1 MRWSVWYKLLWLLG
15 LSIGMLGASG
25 GGCGGES
32 LFENLGD
39 DGSRQAKLEAAQL
52 ALDKEDCQTAL
63 NLFTQVYGSSPSNV
77 KERINL
83 AAAHVCQAGFKTT
96 ALVSVAADFGSGVVL
111 PTQLFNEIASTTV
124 KSLDSDWPTE
134 IGTAKDLLA
143 QSPITNPPTPY
154 NNDPDAGFNLSIVT
168 MIEATFTVVDILNYV
183 NGVVDCNVNQGSSS
197 FNNCEISSADVNRM
211 FNGLQD
217 SSSLLESLGLSSDI
231 TRSIDTIL
239 DGLKA
244 ADGDSNT
251 TTCTDIVNYLDQQN
265 IISDPSQVQCV

>member
-1 MRWSVWYKLLWLLG
+1 MRWRIWYKLSLLLG
-15 LSIGMLGASG
+15 LSMGLLGTSG

-32 LFENLGD
+32 LFENVAD
-39 DGSRQAKLEAAQL
+39 DDSRQAKLEAAQL

-63 NLFTQVYGSSPSNV
+63 NLFTQVYGSDPSNV

-96 ALVSVAADFGSGVVL
+96 ALVSVAANFGSGVV
-111 PTQLFNEIASTTV
+111 PETQLFNEIASTTV
-124 KSLDSDWPTE
+124 GSLDSAWPAE

-183 NGVVDCNVNQGSSS
+183 NGAIDCTANQGSSS
-197 FNNCEISSADVNRM
+197 FTNCTIRLEDVNRI

-217 SSSLLESLGLSSDI
+217 SSSVLTSLGLSSDI

-239 DGLKA
+239 NDLRA

-251 TTCTDIVNYLDQQN
+251 TTCTDIVQYLYQQSV
-265 IISDPSQVQCV
+265 ISSPSQVQCV